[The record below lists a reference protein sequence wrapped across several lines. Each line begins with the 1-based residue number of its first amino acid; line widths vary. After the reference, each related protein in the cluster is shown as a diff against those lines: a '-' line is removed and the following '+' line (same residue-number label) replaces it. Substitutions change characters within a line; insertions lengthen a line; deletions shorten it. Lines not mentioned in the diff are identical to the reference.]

1 MVAAILIALIVK
13 AFVGQAFSI
22 PTPSMTPTLAVG
34 DRVVVS
40 RLSYRLHEPN
50 RGDIVVFVSPE
61 DPGPTGSWPSRVL
74 DDLLEG
80 VGLRAPDENDL
91 IKRVI
96 GLPGEVVEGRD
107 GRVFVNGREVI
118 EPYLPEDTFTS
129 DFEPVTVPEDH
140 LFVMGD
146 NREESLDSRRFGP
159 VPVDSLVGRA
169 VVRAWPPGRLGFL

>member
-1 MVAAILIALIVK
+1 
-13 AFVGQAFSI
+13 
-22 PTPSMTPTLAVG
+22 
-34 DRVVVS
+34 
-40 RLSYRLHEPN
+40 
-50 RGDIVVFVSPE
+50 
-61 DPGPTGSWPSRVL
+61 
-74 DDLLEG
+74 

-107 GRVFVNGREVI
+107 GRVFVNGRELI
-118 EPYLPEDTFTS
+118 EPYLPEDSFTS

-146 NREESLDSRRFGP
+146 NREESLDSRSFGP

-169 VVRAWPPGRLGFL
+169 VMRAWPPGRLGFL